1 MQIEYSVVSVSA
13 RRSDVMSC
21 LVLSGDCM
29 TQQIK
34 IKEGVP
40 DFFSK
45 QVLEATRFYLDAYGP
60 SARTF
65 AVICGGCEHCAPN
78 YTIDRRDFPFYCI
91 EFVARGRGS
100 LRINGQTW
108 SLSPGTV
115 FTYGPGIAHVITTE
129 ADDPLIKYFVD
140 FTGRKARRL
149 LEDHGFGP
157 GTVAQVNAPDV
168 ILHVFDDLVANGA
181 GGRRFGPQI
190 CVTLVEL
197 LVLKIAEMQT
207 TEMYYPTGAFTT
219 YQTCRAFIL
228 DNYLQIQTLDGIA
241 EACHVNKAYL
251 CRLFQRFDNQSPY
264 RYLMQLKMREAAKRL
279 QRRKIQVKQ
288 VAYELGFTD
297 PFHFCRV
304 FKNIFGLSP
313 AAFKRLRQ
321 PHEVESRTPS

>member
-1 MQIEYSVVSVSA
+1 MVNVSR

-21 LVLSGDCM
+21 LAPSGDYM
-29 TQQIK
+29 TKRIK

-45 QVLEATRFYLDAYGP
+45 QVLGANRFYLDAFGP
-60 SARTF
+60 AARQF
-65 AVICGGCEHCAPN
+65 AVVSGGCERCEPD
-78 YTIDRRDFPFYCI
+78 YRIDRRDFPFHCL

-100 LRINGQTW
+100 LTINGQTW
-108 SLSPGTV
+108 FLSPGMV

-149 LEDHGFGP
+149 LEDHDVGP
-157 GTVAQVNAPDV
+157 GTVAQVNAPDA

-207 TEMYYPTGAFTT
+207 TEMHYPTGAFTT
-219 YQTCRAFIL
+219 YQNCRAFIL
-228 DNYLQIQTLDGIA
+228 EHYLQIHTLDGIA
-241 EACHVNKAYL
+241 KACHVDKAYL
-251 CRLFQRFDNQSPY
+251 CRLFQRFDNQTPY
-264 RYLMQLKMREAAKRL
+264 RYLLQLKMREAAKRL
-279 QRRKIQVKQ
+279 QNRRSLVKQ
-288 VAYELGFTD
+288 VGYELGFED

-304 FKNIFGLSP
+304 FKNVFGLSP

-321 PHEVESRTPS
+321 PHESESRTPS

>member
-1 MQIEYSVVSVSA
+1 MGYSMVNVSA
-13 RRSDVMSC
+13 RISDVMSC
-21 LVLSGDCM
+21 LVLSGDYM

-45 QVLEATRFYLDAYGP
+45 QVLEANRFYLGTYGP
-60 SARTF
+60 LARSFT
-65 AVICGGCEHCAPN
+65 VISGGCERCESD
-78 YTIDRRDFPFYCI
+78 YRIDRRDFPFYCL

-100 LRINGQTW
+100 LRIDGQTW
-108 SLSPGTV
+108 SLSPGMV
-115 FTYGPGIAHVITTE
+115 FTYGPGIAYIMITE
-129 ADDPLIKYFVD
+129 ADDPFIKYFVD

-149 LEDHGFGP
+149 LEDHGLGP
-157 GTVAQVNAPDV
+157 GIVAQVNAPDV

-190 CVTLVEL
+190 CAILVEL
-197 LVLKIAEMQT
+197 LVLKITEMQT
-207 TEMYYPTGAFTT
+207 TEMRYPTGAFTT
-219 YQTCRAFIL
+219 YQTCRGFIL
-228 DNYLQIQTLDGIA
+228 DNYLQIHTLDGIA

-279 QRRKIQVKQ
+279 QRRGSLVKQ
-288 VAYELGFTD
+288 VGYELGFED

-304 FKNIFGLSP
+304 FKNVFGLSP
-313 AAFKRLRQ
+313 AALKRLRQ
-321 PHEVESRTPS
+321 PHESESRTPS